1 MRTDRPTPLDSSER
15 ALLLGLLAHDFA
27 GVEALRVQA
36 LAVEAVPGCVCG
48 CGTIELTPLGTDL
61 PRSDAES
68 PVPVAGD
75 VLDAAGEP
83 VGGLLLFVEDGL
95 LSALEVYSEADV
107 DPLPLPSADRVR
119 WCARAPASDPADW

>member
-1 MRTDRPTPLDSSER
+1 MRTDRPTPLSSSER
-15 ALLLGLLAHDFA
+15 ALLLDLLAHDFA

-36 LAVEAVPGCVCG
+36 RAVAAVPGCGCG

-75 VLDAAGEP
+75 VLDAEGEP
-83 VGGLLLFVEDGL
+83 VGGLLLFVGDGL
-95 LSALEVYSEADV
+95 LSSLEVYSEADV
-107 DPLPLPSADRVR
+107 DPLPLPRADRVR
-119 WCARAPASDPADW
+119 WSDRAHASDPAD